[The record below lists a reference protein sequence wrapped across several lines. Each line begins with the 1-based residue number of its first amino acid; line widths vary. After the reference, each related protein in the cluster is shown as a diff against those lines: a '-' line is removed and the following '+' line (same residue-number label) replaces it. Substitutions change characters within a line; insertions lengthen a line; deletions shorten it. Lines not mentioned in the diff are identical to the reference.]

1 MALSGVSRWRQRLSP
16 MGSVEQTDSH
26 LGGQPSFMMVLL
38 SPLTDA
44 FYDKVVI
51 LLGSETWLSL
61 LSRQTWRSRGIH
73 VCLCLNCL

>member
-1 MALSGVSRWRQRLSP
+1 MMA
-16 MGSVEQTDSH
+16 
-26 LGGQPSFMMVLL
+26 LL

-51 LLGSETWLSL
+51 LLGSETWLLL
-61 LSRQTWRSRGIH
+61 LSRQTWRSRGIY